1 MIFSILRER
10 IIEFDIKIFHRPL
23 SKRVVHSGGAR
34 HFRRKTNRVAIEK
47 MRLSR
52 EKISFEREREREREV
67 QASIKTLLTFIILS
81 FSICSHF
88 SRMNTV
94 SSISRY
100 IINRNTDEKMLC
112 GSTYCECTCI
122 CVRVNVVCVHGYKNK
137 KKKCPTSDLYSRET

>member
-10 IIEFDIKIFHRPL
+10 KRERIEFDIKIFHRPL
-23 SKRVVHSGGAR
+23 SKRVVHTAR
-34 HFRRKTNRVAIEK
+34 RDISKTNRVAIEK

-52 EKISFEREREREREV
+52 EKISFERERERKREREV
-67 QASIKTLLTFIILS
+67 QANKKTLLTFIILS

-88 SRMNTV
+88 SCSRERTV

-112 GSTYCECTCI
+112 GSTYCECRI
-122 CVRVNVVCVHGYKNK
+122 NVCV
-137 KKKCPTSDLYSRET
+137 